1 MIIILR
7 YQPRKEHVMEQ
18 YMQLIT
24 CLLASYGMNH
34 STRLDVQLI
43 YLHLLMYLSLE
54 ANAISFVNYNLN
66 DVSIDGK
73 LVSLQIFDDK

>member
-1 MIIILR
+1 
-7 YQPRKEHVMEQ
+7 MEQ

-24 CLLASYGMNH
+24 CLLASHDMNH

-54 ANAISFVNYNLN
+54 ANAISFENYNLN
-66 DVSIDGK
+66 DVSTDG
-73 LVSLQIFDDK
+73 